1 MGSKKPISYQWRLF
15 FPLVALLWFTI
26 AAMVFIQYDREKKYR
41 SNAVRQQL
49 EFVNKR
55 VVFAYEHDADL
66 VPFMRFINDYFVWS
80 VYKDIRVSV
89 YNASNDE
96 LIYSMGE
103 PIKHKKTEADK
114 RPNFY
119 YSEQQSSDGEVIVY
133 TAMPYTVSLAEAL
146 APDSTMWLT
155 IIILAVAVTII
166 AFISTRYVSKS
177 VKLLR
182 DFAKRAATEKELTA
196 DYEFPKDELGDISRQ
211 IITLFNSKTKA
222 IEDSE
227 KEHKVALAAIEEK
240 SRLKRELTNN
250 ISHEIKTPVGIIK
263 GYVDTIADD
272 PQMPDGTRNHFINK
286 TQEQITR
293 LCDLLNDIS
302 TITRLSETTQAIP
315 TEKLN
320 FHDLVY
326 TIANDVKE
334 SGVLKDME
342 FSFDI
347 PLNCL
352 INGNISL
359 LSSTILNLIK
369 NAVAYSRGTQIS
381 LTTINDSF
389 DFYTFRFFDN
399 GTGVEEE
406 HIPYLFDR
414 FYRIDAG
421 RSRKAGGT
429 GLGLPIVKNTI
440 LTHGGKITV
449 RNRTEGGLEF
459 TFTLPRA
466 R

>member
-1 MGSKKPISYQWRLF
+1 MVLRKQSSYQWRLF

-26 AAMVFIQYDREKKYR
+26 AAMVFFQYNREQAYR
-41 SNAVRQQL
+41 SEGIKQQL
-49 EFVNKR
+49 DFINSR
-55 VVFAYEHDADL
+55 VVFAYEHNADIT
-66 VPFMRFINDYFVWS
+66 PFNRFMKDYFTHS
-80 VYKDIRVSV
+80 MYKDIRVSV
-89 YNASNDE
+89 YNTTNNN
-96 LIYSMGE
+96 LIFAFGD
-103 PIKHKKTEADK
+103 PIKLNKTEADK

-119 YSEQQSSDGEVIVY
+119 YSEQHSHDGGVIVY
-133 TAMPYTVSLAEAL
+133 TAMPYTVSLAQAL
-146 APDSTMWLT
+146 APDSTMWVT
-155 IIILAVAVTII
+155 IIFLAIIVTII
-166 AFISTRYVSKS
+166 AFGSTFYIGKT

-182 DFAKRAATEKELTA
+182 DFAKQAAIEQTLDSTF
-196 DYEFPKDELGDISRQ
+196 EFPKDELGEVSQQ
-211 IITLFNSKTKA
+211 IVNLFNSKVKA
-222 IEDSE
+222 IEESE
-227 KEHKVALAAIEEK
+227 NEHRVALAAIEEK

-272 PQMPDGTRNHFINK
+272 PEMPNDTRTHFIGK

-302 TITRLSETTQAIP
+302 TITRLSETTTAIP

-326 TIANDVKE
+326 TIANDLKE
-334 SGVLKDME
+334 SGSLKEMT
-342 FSFDI
+342 FSFSI
-347 PLNCL
+347 PLNCY
-352 INGNISL
+352 INGNLSL
-359 LSSTILNLIK
+359 LSGTILNLIK
-369 NAVAYSRGTQIS
+369 NSVAYSHGSMMRLDKIAE
-381 LTTINDSF
+381 NDT
-389 DFYTFRFFDN
+389 FYTFRYFDD

-449 RNRTEGGLEF
+449 RNRIEGGLEF
-459 TFTLPRA
+459 TFTLPKA
-466 R
+466 

>member
-1 MGSKKPISYQWRLF
+1 MG
-15 FPLVALLWFTI
+15 
-26 AAMVFIQYDREKKYR
+26 AARCICKT
-41 SNAVRQQL
+41 
-49 EFVNKR
+49 
-55 VVFAYEHDADL
+55 HDG
-66 VPFMRFINDYFVWS
+66 N
-80 VYKDIRVSV
+80 
-89 YNASNDE
+89 
-96 LIYSMGE
+96 
-103 PIKHKKTEADK
+103 
-114 RPNFY
+114 
-119 YSEQQSSDGEVIVY
+119 VIVY

-146 APDSTMWLT
+146 APDSTMWIT
-155 IIILAVAVTII
+155 IITLAIIVTII
-166 AFISTRYVSKS
+166 AFGSTYYIGKT
-177 VKLLR
+177 VKFLR
-182 DFAKRAATEKELTA
+182 DFAKQAATEKDLTTT
-196 DYEFPKDELGDISRQ
+196 YKFPKDELGDVSQQ
-211 IITLFNSKTKA
+211 IINLFNSKTKA

-240 SRLKRELTNN
+240 SRMKRELTNN

-263 GYVDTIADD
+263 GYIDTIADD
-272 PQMPDGTRNHFINK
+272 PNMSDDTKNHFITK
-286 TQEQITR
+286 TQEHINR

-320 FHDLVY
+320 FHDIVY

-334 SGVLKDME
+334 SGMLKGME

-347 PLNCL
+347 PLNCY
-352 INGNISL
+352 INGNNAL
-359 LSSTILNLIK
+359 LNSTILNLIK
-369 NAVAYSRGTQIS
+369 NSVAYSRGTQIR
-381 LTTINDSF
+381 LFTLNDSF
-389 DFYTFRFFDN
+389 DSYTFRYYDN

-449 RNRTEGGLEF
+449 RNRPQGGLEF
-459 TFTLPRA
+459 TFTLPKF
-466 R
+466 

>member
-1 MGSKKPISYQWRLF
+1 MGLKKPTSYQWRLF

-26 AAMVFIQYDREKKYR
+26 AAMVTFQHKREKTYR
-41 SNAVRQQL
+41 SETIKQQL
-49 EFVNKR
+49 EFINSR
-55 VVFAYEHDADL
+55 VVFAYEHNADIT
-66 VPFMRFINDYFVWS
+66 PFNRFINDYFSHS
-80 VYKDIRVSV
+80 VYKDVRVSV
-89 YNASNDE
+89 YNTKTDNLLFSFGD
-96 LIYSMGE
+96 

-119 YSEQQSSDGEVIVY
+119 YSEQVSHDGNVIVY

-146 APDSTMWLT
+146 APDSTMWIT
-155 IIILAVAVTII
+155 IITLAIIVTII
-166 AFISTRYVSKS
+166 AFGSTYYIGKT
-177 VKLLR
+177 VKFLR
-182 DFAKRAATEKELTA
+182 DFAKQAATEKDLTTT
-196 DYEFPKDELGDISRQ
+196 YKFPKDELGDVSQQ
-211 IITLFNSKTKA
+211 IINLFNSKTKA

-240 SRLKRELTNN
+240 SRMKRELTNN

-263 GYVDTIADD
+263 GYIDTIADD
-272 PQMPDGTRNHFINK
+272 PNMSDDTKNHFITK
-286 TQEQITR
+286 TQEQINR

-320 FHDLVY
+320 FHDIVY

-334 SGVLKDME
+334 SGMLKGME

-347 PLNCL
+347 PLNCY
-352 INGNISL
+352 INGNNAL
-359 LSSTILNLIK
+359 LNSTILNLIK
-369 NAVAYSRGTQIS
+369 NSVAYSRGTQIR
-381 LTTINDSF
+381 LFTLNDSF
-389 DFYTFRFFDN
+389 DSYTFRYYDN

-449 RNRTEGGLEF
+449 RNRPQGGLEF
-459 TFTLPRA
+459 TFTLPKF
-466 R
+466 